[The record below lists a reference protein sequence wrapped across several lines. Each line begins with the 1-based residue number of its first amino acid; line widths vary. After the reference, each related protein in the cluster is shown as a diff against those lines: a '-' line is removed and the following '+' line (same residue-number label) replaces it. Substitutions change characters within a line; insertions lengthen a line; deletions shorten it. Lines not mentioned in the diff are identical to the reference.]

1 MNLRE
6 IDVCEPK
13 SRLRKIS
20 RWILA
25 AEGDYIKERERERGH
40 FVSQFVRDNRF
51 RDVGNLVG
59 ERGVCPPKKDGR

>member
-1 MNLRE
+1 MNRNLVYVRSVVGFSPRKE
-6 IDVCEPK
+6 I
-13 SRLRKIS
+13 IS
-20 RWILA
+20 R
-25 AEGDYIKERERERGH
+25 RERERGH